1 MFIKPFKIK
10 SNTQIK
16 TTERKKI
23 RGHIENAFKISDDD
37 LNKLFPNKSILNQL
51 KLITNSNDQVTLYSC
66 DRRPMFF
73 EFNLRDLHS
82 EKIILAPTVYSLWI
96 VPNLVPAF
104 TTHPAVLPRLAGGA
118 DLMLPGISCS
128 PYNTHIFQNETSNKL
143 STLFRCHKTRQWIQQ
158 LWFLS
163 KECRCGCKF
172 VIEFI
177 CSWCWNIGK
186 IQCRSFYVRQCWDL
200 CKYVACIWG

>member
-23 RGHIENAFKISDDD
+23 RGHIESAFKISDDD
-37 LNKLFPNKSILNQL
+37 LNKLFPNRSILNQL

-82 EKIILAPTVYSLWI
+82 EKIVLAPTVYSLWI
-96 VPNLVPAF
+96 VPNLAPAF
-104 TTHPAVLPRLAGGA
+104 TTHPAVLPRLANGA
-118 DLMLPGISCS
+118 DLMLPGKSCS
-128 PYNTHIFQNETSNKL
+128 PYNT
-143 STLFRCHKTRQWIQQ
+143 
-158 LWFLS
+158 
-163 KECRCGCKF
+163 
-172 VIEFI
+172 
-177 CSWCWNIGK
+177 
-186 IQCRSFYVRQCWDL
+186 
-200 CKYVACIWG
+200 